1 MPADPPRTP
10 PVSPSGTPSRAPSGA
25 PAATNDNLDADG
37 AALEA
42 LEAEIP
48 ALARIRRF
56 AWAACRVDWYAHVG
70 EHPGPRTLDMAERYA
85 DALGF
90 PDARVALVTDWAEAA
105 SAAESLDFDHAAWE
119 AEEQLRAGLT
129 MEALECMSEE
139 ALKVALTHVS
149 ATVQGPVRTSVE
161 ECLAIWDEPAE
172 GPLRDLAVGAA
183 VQACHQ
189 AALVLASGAEEDHP
203 FALKFRLFEGGRWPI
218 GIAGLSFNLF

>member
-1 MPADPPRTP
+1 MYGPMHSKDSIDAD
-10 PVSPSGTPSRAPSGA
+10 
-25 PAATNDNLDADG
+25 DLDG

-56 AWAACRVDWYAHVG
+56 AWAACRVDWFAHVG
-70 EHPGPRTLDMAERYA
+70 EHPGPVTMDMAERYA

-90 PDARVALVTDWAEAA
+90 PDARLALVTDWSEAA

-119 AEEQLRAGLT
+119 AEEQLRAALT
-129 MEALECMSEE
+129 ADALDLMSEE
-139 ALKVALTHVS
+139 ALQVALTHVA
-149 ATVQGPVRTSVE
+149 ATVHAPVRTSVE
-161 ECLAIWDEPAE
+161 ECLAIWDEE
-172 GPLRDLAVGAA
+172 YGETPLRDLAVGAA

-189 AALVLASGAEEDHP
+189 AALVLAAGAEEDHP